1 MFPAVYAVTVYP
13 VTAEPRL
20 SEGAS
25 QETVTDPLEA
35 VPVTLR
41 GALGAA
47 LIAAEDE
54 AAEAEPVP
62 AAFVAVT
69 LNV

>member
-1 MFPAVYAVTVYP
+1 M
-13 VTAEPRL
+13 TADPRL

-25 QETVTDPLEA
+25 HETVTVPLEA

-47 LIAAEDE
+47 LIAADDE
-54 AAEAEPVP
+54 AVEAEPVP

>member
-1 MFPAVYAVTVYP
+1 VTVYP
-13 VTAEPRL
+13 VTADPRL
-20 SEGAS
+20 SEGTS
-25 QETVTDPLEA
+25 QETATDPLEA

-47 LIAAEDE
+47 LIAADDE
-54 AAEAEPVP
+54 AVEAEPVP

>member
-1 MFPAVYAVTVYP
+1 M
-13 VTAEPRL
+13 TADPRL

-25 QETVTDPLEA
+25 QETATDPLEA

-54 AAEAEPVP
+54 AVEAEPVP

>member
-1 MFPAVYAVTVYP
+1 M
-13 VTAEPRL
+13 TAEPRL

-25 QETVTDPLEA
+25 QETATDPLEA
-35 VPVTLR
+35 VPVALR

-47 LIAAEDE
+47 LIAADDE
-54 AAEAEPVP
+54 AVEAEPVP

>member
-1 MFPAVYAVTVYP
+1 VTVYP
-13 VTAEPRL
+13 VTADPRL
-20 SEGAS
+20 SAGAS
-25 QETVTDPLEA
+25 QETATDPSEA

-54 AAEAEPVP
+54 AVEAEPVP